1 MAVGET
7 LVTVVGHVCGDL
19 SHRVVG
25 NGSELASFWLRSN
38 ERRMDKETGD
48 WVDGRHFAVKVL
60 CWRKL
65 AAPVYASLS
74 KGDPVIVNG
83 RLRTSRWQAGDGQTR
98 SMPQLDALAVGP
110 NLLWCTAELKRLPKV
125 GARGDPDVDTWLETE
140 PGGAAEL
147 GPELTPPTADALPVT

>member
-7 LVTVVGHVCGDL
+7 LVTVVGNVCGEV

-38 ERRMDKETGD
+38 ERRMDKESGT

-65 AAPVYASLS
+65 AASVSASLS

-83 RLRTSRWQAGDGQTR
+83 RLHTSQWQDADGQTR
-98 SMPQLDALAVGP
+98 SIPQLEALALGP
-110 NLLWCTAELKRLPKV
+110 NLLWCTAEPKRLPRT
-125 GARGDPDVDTWLETE
+125 GARGDPEIDTWLETE
-140 PGGAAEL
+140 PGGAAALESE
-147 GPELTPPTADALPVT
+147 PAPPTAGALPVT